1 MLKKKCPRCKNYS
14 YSADKRKW
22 KCPHCCRSLNSVKAE
37 PASENDDGD
46 DESISKASQNRNSVL
61 EKYLNN
67 KGDDEDA

>member
-1 MLKKKCPRCKNYS
+1 MFKKKCPYCERYS
-14 YSADKRKW
+14 YSNDNKSW
-22 KCPHCCRSLNSVKAE
+22 VCPYCSKHLNNIDAE